1 MKAEAA
7 TPSPCPSRAPTVP
20 TLASQ
25 PAGASPMMDYKASL
39 LDRSEDSLTDAR
51 GTRGKPG
58 ARQGRK
64 RNSFAGKPSPVW
76 CVPGSAAPSGAAE
89 RDGDGSIPP
98 PKPESRAEY
107 KKWRNEC
114 LRAYR
119 DAQQQLVR
127 QLDHALPA
135 SYRSA
140 CTKNI
145 GSTRGLGIGG
155 RSLLLVLE
163 DARTRIVDL
172 RGGLRVTPAVKTEK
186 QAPAATPAVDVSED
200 PSPCSPVP
208 RPLAL
213 DSSIHCEAL
222 LLCRSTFVV
231 ELQDIWTLTIARAG
245 QGAADFFRDAPVA
258 SLVGQS
264 LAHLMRCEDLAT
276 LRQSIAMS
284 LSAEPSDSRIH
295 LADFSAT
302 IEGGVSRIHHVF
314 SCDPLEWE
322 FGRLPSF
329 GRLSSLGSLSLTL
342 PSQYRP
348 VVVQQI
354 IPLEKQERGQV
365 AVAGRVLLMASF
377 GNPTTLPQCTTCG
390 RACGF
395 QSGGVPAGSLEGPL
409 DCCQP
414 SVQTD
419 AAPLVAA

>member
-1 MKAEAA
+1 MFIQVHNPPIFSPADTHRPPRPRRLSMKAEAA
-7 TPSPCPSRAPTVP
+7 IPPPPPLPAPIQPILPSKA
-20 TLASQ
+20 
-25 PAGASPMMDYKASL
+25 AGASSTMDYKASL
-39 LDRSEDSLTDAR
+39 LHRAQDLLTDAR

-64 RNSFAGKPSPVW
+64 RNAFAGKSSPAW
-76 CVPGSAAPSGAAE
+76 CVPAAE
-89 RDGDGSIPP
+89 RYGDGST

-163 DARTRIVDL
+163 DARTRLLDL
-172 RGGLRVTPAVKTEK
+172 RGGLPSAPAVKTER
-186 QAPAATPAVDVSED
+186 QSPAATPTVVVSED
-200 PSPCSPVP
+200 PSACSPVP
-208 RPLAL
+208 RPPAL
-213 DSSIHCEAL
+213 DSSIHREAL

-231 ELQDIWTLTIARAG
+231 ELQDIWTLTIARVG
-245 QGAADFFRDAPVA
+245 QGAAHFFRDAPVA

-264 LAHLMRCEDLAT
+264 LAHLMRCEDLAP
-276 LRQSIAMS
+276 LRQCIATS
-284 LSAEPSDSRIH
+284 LSAGPSDTRIH

-322 FGRLPSF
+322 FGRLPFDPDTSF
-329 GRLSSLGSLSLTL
+329 GRVSSLGSCSTL
-342 PSQYRP
+342 PSHYRP

-354 IPLEKQERGQV
+354 IPLEKQQTGQN

-377 GNPTTLPQCTTCG
+377 GSPIALPQCTTCE

-395 QSGGVPAGSLEGPL
+395 QQS
-409 DCCQP
+409 
-414 SVQTD
+414 
-419 AAPLVAA
+419 